1 MSKRNVLVWLVIIIL
16 LAIGAVYFWQSAQE
30 EAQEV
35 GQGVPAE
42 NIHTSVPTKPAAT
55 GSVFENDFIKVT
67 IPEGWRLTE
76 ATTTLQDQIYDKN
89 TGKTTKVGKPQTTK
103 NGAVNITKGNYILYI
118 NPNAG
123 QASGIEGGRFNEI
136 AGGAPSADAVVIDRP
151 SPPCGE
157 AVVGAN
163 FAGFVRKDLFVS
175 SAHKQE
181 YCTAPKSGKT
191 VWYFSY
197 ITDACGGYFNYYRTG
212 ETPAYVITMAYN
224 SKNLENLPEKGSTG
238 LTSAL
243 GEMTDILHTLELKN
257 LAK

>member
-118 NPNAG
+118 NTQAL
-123 QASGIEGGRFNEI
+123 QASGANGGRQAEVTE
-136 AGGAPSADAVVIDRP
+136 GVPSADAVITDQP
-151 SPPCGE
+151 NECGTSDKQPVYE
-157 AVVGAN
+157 GYFRVDYFMN
-163 FAGFVRKDLFVS
+163 SQTRQAGCK
-175 SAHKQE
+175 
-181 YCTAPKSGKT
+181 APTQGT
-191 VWYFSY
+191 IWFFSY
-197 ITDACGGYFNYYRTG
+197 ITDSRNGYFNYYPQGKNG
-212 ETPAYVITMAYN
+212 ETRALVITMAYN
-224 SKNLENLPEKGSTG
+224 SKDVNKLPVKSDPT
-238 LTSAL
+238 LNTTL
-243 GEMTDILHTLELKN
+243 KEMTSIAQSLQVK
-257 LAK
+257 K